1 MAGQEVFVPSS
12 TVRCIEVRPSK
23 TTGKWY
29 AILEQDFDVCLP
41 GGRDLLGEQPD
52 YEAELR
58 STGRSETLS
67 CTYSLKATTAKK
79 PSAKAI
85 QQLLDARPELR
96 IVRLVSSHAR
106 PGFRAKL
113 LGKSHKSKAGLL
125 VLDRHN
131 RPIYQ
136 LAYLSDGSDNLPA
149 GEVDQ
154 RSAQADDCSP
164 VPAELLGMYPAS
176 LAYASEQPIGRGE
189 IRSER
194 VPAHIAA
201 QLARA

>member
-1 MAGQEVFVPSS
+1 MAGQEVFVAQS
-12 TVRCIEVRPSK
+12 TVRCVEVRPSK

-41 GGRDLLGEQPD
+41 GSRDLLGEQPD
-52 YEAELR
+52 YTPELR
-58 STGRSETLS
+58 SLGRSETLS
-67 CTYSLKATTAKK
+67 CTYSLKAATAKK

-85 QQLLDARPELR
+85 QQLLDEHPELH

-106 PGFRAKL
+106 PGFQAKL
-113 LGKSHKSKAGLL
+113 LGKSHKNKAGHLA
-125 VLDRHN
+125 LDRHN

-136 LAYLSDGSDNLPA
+136 LAYLSDGKDNLPA

-154 RSAQADDCSP
+154 RSQQADDCSP
-164 VPAELLGMYPAS
+164 VPAELLGLYPSS
-176 LAYASEQPIGRGE
+176 LKYALELPMGNGE
-189 IRSER
+189 MRSER
-194 VPAHIAA
+194 IPAPIAA

>member
-1 MAGQEVFVPSS
+1 M
-12 TVRCIEVRPSK
+12 EVRPSQV
-23 TTGKWY
+23 TGKWY

-41 GGRDLLGEQPD
+41 GGRDLLGELPD

-58 STGRSETLS
+58 PTGRVETLS
-67 CTYSLKATTAKK
+67 CTYSLKATAAKK
-79 PSAKAI
+79 PSVKAI
-85 QQLLDARPELR
+85 QQLLDTAPQLR

-113 LGKSHKSKAGLL
+113 FGKAHKSKAGLL
-125 VLDRHN
+125 VLDGLN

-154 RSAQADDCSP
+154 RSRQADDCSP
-164 VPAELLGMYPAS
+164 VPAELLGLYPAS
-176 LAYASEQPIGRGE
+176 LAYALQQPLSNGQA
-189 IRSER
+189 RSER
-194 VPAHIAA
+194 IPAPIAA